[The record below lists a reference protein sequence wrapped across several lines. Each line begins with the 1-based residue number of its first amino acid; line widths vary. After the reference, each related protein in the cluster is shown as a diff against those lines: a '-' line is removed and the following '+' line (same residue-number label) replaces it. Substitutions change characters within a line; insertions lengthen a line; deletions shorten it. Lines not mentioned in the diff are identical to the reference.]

1 MCMVSGRFAASAALG
16 IGSTYSII
24 NKLCASARV
33 KGTVR
38 QLGTTKERLFAK
50 SRILHEFAQRLRVE
64 KKSSDKYHY
73 L

>member
-24 NKLCASARV
+24 NQMSASARV
-33 KGTVR
+33 KGTV
-38 QLGTTKERLFAK
+38 QDLSTKKERLFAK

-64 KKSSDKYHY
+64 
-73 L
+73 